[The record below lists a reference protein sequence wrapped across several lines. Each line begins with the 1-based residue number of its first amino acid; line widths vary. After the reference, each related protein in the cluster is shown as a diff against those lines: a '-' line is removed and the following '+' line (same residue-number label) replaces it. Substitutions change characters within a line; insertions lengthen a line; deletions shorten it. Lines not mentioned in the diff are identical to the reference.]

1 MVFTK
6 EVENMGFGNIILM
19 ENLLK
24 KKTLPLK
31 VLTNKK
37 IKSKDIP

>member
-1 MVFTK
+1 
-6 EVENMGFGNIILM
+6 MGFGNIIPK

-37 IKSKDIP
+37 INSNNIPLKRPFIK